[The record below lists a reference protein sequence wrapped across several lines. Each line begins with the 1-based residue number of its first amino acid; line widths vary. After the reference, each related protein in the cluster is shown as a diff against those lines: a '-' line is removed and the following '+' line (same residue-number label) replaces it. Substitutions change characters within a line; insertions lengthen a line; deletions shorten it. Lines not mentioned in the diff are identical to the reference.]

1 MNKISCN
8 IIFTN
13 IFSCDFYRRLFRS
26 SYFIMEVDLMRF
38 FKFVPVIMYVISL
51 MILVPAFSV
60 PPAISN
66 MEIMKKIDPA
76 KGTKEEG
83 SELVWFDAKDLTI
96 EGKGWND
103 TEEFYNRL
111 PAKAKGKVTENVWSL
126 SKNTAG
132 ISLRF
137 ITDSKQIGAAW
148 DGGGAMNHM
157 AATGNSGLD
166 LYEKKDGKWEYCGTG
181 RPKTTRT
188 VHVMAKE
195 RPGKNTEYL
204 LYLPLYQKVTE
215 LKIGI
220 EGGAFLSPAALRP
233 KEKKPLV
240 FYGTSIT
247 QGGCASRSG
256 MCHPAILGRWFD
268 REVINLGFSGAGKM
282 EKEMAGLMSELDP
295 ALYIFECLPN
305 MSPEMIKERMEPF
318 VRVVRKAHPETPIL
332 LVESPFQTEQEDNL
346 LLKQAYENLLK
357 EGVKNLHIMPG
368 EGQLAGE
375 ENGTVDGVH
384 PTDLG
389 FFRMAVFYKPYLEK
403 LIGK

>member
-1 MNKISCN
+1 M
-8 IIFTN
+8 
-13 IFSCDFYRRLFRS
+13 Y
-26 SYFIMEVDLMRF
+26 MRF
-38 FKFVPVIMYVISL
+38 LKFISVLPVLFVL
-51 MILVPAFSV
+51 MILPPAFSV
-60 PPAISN
+60 TPEISN
-66 MEIMKKIDPA
+66 MEMIKKIDPA

-83 SELVWFDAKDLTI
+83 SELVWFDAKDLMM
-96 EGKGWND
+96 EGRGWND

-132 ISLRF
+132 ICVRF

-188 VHVMAKE
+188 VNMIAKE
-195 RPGKNTEYL
+195 RSDKTTEYL

-220 EGGAFLSPAALRP
+220 ESGAFLAPGQPRP
-233 KEKKPLV
+233 KEKKPIV

-256 MCHPAILGRWFD
+256 MCHPGILGRWLD

-282 EKEMAGLMSELDP
+282 EKEMADLMAELDP
-295 ALYIFECLPN
+295 CLYIFECLPN
-305 MSPEMIKERMEPF
+305 MTMDMVRERVEPF
-318 VRVVRKAHPETPIL
+318 VKIIRNARPDTPIL
-332 LVESPFQTEQEDNL
+332 LVENPLKNQEKQNEELKKIYEKL
-346 LLKQAYENLLK
+346 LA
-357 EGVKNLHIMPG
+357 GGMKNLHYMPG
-368 EGQLAGE
+368 QGQLAGE

-389 FFRMAVFYKPYLEK
+389 FFRMAVFYRPYLEK